1 LTALRADLRC
11 DRRHAQFDGGK
22 HMDPNTPKT
31 VGIIG
36 LGAMGSGMA
45 DSLLRAGF
53 RVQGFDVNPAA
64 RAALAGRGGI
74 AAESAADAARD
85 AAAYVIIVVNAEQAE
100 AALFGADGG
109 AAVLPRG
116 GVVLLCSTVRPAYA
130 RATGERLALLGV
142 EMLDAPVSGGV
153 ARAAEG
159 KLTVMASG
167 APSAFTKADG
177 VLAALAEHVYRLGDA
192 CGQGSTVKMIN
203 QLLAGVHIAAAAEAM
218 AFGTRAGVDPQTLFD
233 VISHSAGSS
242 WMFQN
247 RVPHML
253 DGDFTPRSA
262 VDIFVK
268 DLGIVLDTGREKQFP
283 LPLAATAHQ
292 LFLMASAAGFGRQD
306 DAAVVKVFEQL
317 SRVSVSG
324 RGAA

>member
-1 LTALRADLRC
+1 
-11 DRRHAQFDGGK
+11 
-22 HMDPNTPKT
+22 MSENTSKT
-31 VGIIG
+31 VGIVG

-45 DSLLRAGF
+45 DSLLRQGF

-64 RAALAGRGGI
+64 RAALAERGGI
-74 AAESAADAARD
+74 ATESAADAARS
-85 AAAYVIIVVNAEQAE
+85 AQAYVIIVVNSEQAE
-100 AALFGADGG
+100 MTLFGADGG
-109 AAVLPRG
+109 AAALPHG
-116 GVVLLCSTVRPAYA
+116 SVVLLCSTVRPAFA
-130 RATGERLALLGV
+130 RATGERLASMGI

-167 APSAFTKADG
+167 TPSAFAKADA
-177 VLAALAEHVYRLGDA
+177 VLAALAEHVYHLGDA

-203 QLLAGVHIAAAAEAM
+203 QLLAGVHIAAAGEAM

-253 DGDFTPRSA
+253 EGDYAPRSA

-268 DLGIVLDTGREKQFP
+268 DLGIVLDTGRETHFP

-306 DAAVVKVFEQL
+306 DAAVVKVFE
-317 SRVSVSG
+317 RITGVSV
-324 RGAA
+324 AAKRAE